1 MQDVVTQDGNRVI
14 LLGQNNDY
22 INATRIVPYQDYLD
36 RSWIVTQ
43 GPMDG
48 TIAGMI
54 YLFWIMHPTP
64 TSLDSWRWVHYPKEN
79 RKLIYFF
86 L

>member
-54 YLFWIMHPTP
+54 YLFWIYPQ
-64 TSLDSWRWVHYPKEN
+64 LDT
-79 RKLIYFF
+79 
-86 L
+86 

>member
-1 MQDVVTQDGNRVI
+1 MVTQDGNRVI

-48 TIAGMI
+48 TIAGI
-54 YLFWIMHPTP
+54 YVLSSI
-64 TSLDSWRWVHYPKEN
+64 
-79 RKLIYFF
+79 
-86 L
+86 